1 MNQRIA
7 TIHKRRLTL
16 VNALWLVCLLS
27 GFSTSVRAYTCYDS
41 TGTILNSDTG
51 GKVSSVYV
59 NLQPNLGAGQ
69 NLVVDLSSSIFCK
82 NDAPTIRNDR
92 VSMLQGSAYSGLL
105 TNFTGSLKYYGI
117 SYKFPLNSQTGN
129 HNFTSGN
136 YAGWNT
142 QLYLTPVSTAS
153 GLAISAGSHIAT
165 LVMYQEGSDINGGG
179 NIRTSKFT
187 WNIYSNNSVIIPTGG
202 CDVSSRNVTV
212 TLPEYPGSTA
222 IPLTVRCGQNQKIGF
237 YLSGTTADAASSI
250 FTNTSSASPAQ
261 GIGVQ
266 LLRNGSIMRANTTVS
281 MGTVGTSAVNLG
293 LTATYARTSGQV
305 TAGNVQSIIGVTFVY
320 Q

>member
-1 MNQRIA
+1 MNQRITA
-7 TIHKRRLTL
+7 PRRCRMAL
-16 VNALWLVCLLS
+16 VNALWLALVLA

-51 GKVSSVYV
+51 VKVSNVYV
-59 NLQPNLGAGQ
+59 NLQPSLGAGQ

-82 NDAPTIRNDR
+82 NDAPDRRNDL

-105 TNFTGSLKYYGI
+105 TNFTGSLKYYGV
-117 SYKFPLNSQTGN
+117 SYSFPLNSPTAS

-136 YAGWNT
+136 YTSWNT
-142 QLYLTPVSTAS
+142 QLYLTPISTAS

-165 LVMYQEGSDINGGG
+165 LVMYQVGSDINGGG
-179 NIRTSKFT
+179 NVRTSKFT
-187 WNIYSNNSVIIPTGG
+187 WNIYANNSVIIPTGG
-202 CDVSSRNVTV
+202 CDVSARNVTV

-222 IPLTVRCGQNQKIGF
+222 VPLTVRCGQNQKIGF
-237 YLSGTTADAASSI
+237 YLSGTTADSANSV

-266 LLRNGSIMRANTTVS
+266 LLRNGTILRSNSTVS

>member
-1 MNQRIA
+1 DM
-7 TIHKRRLTL
+7 
-16 VNALWLVCLLS
+16 
-27 GFSTSVRAYTCYDS
+27 
-41 TGTILNSDTG
+41 
-51 GKVSSVYV
+51 
-59 NLQPNLGAGQ
+59 
-69 NLVVDLSSSIFCK
+69 
-82 NDAPTIRNDR
+82 

-105 TNFTGSLKYYGI
+105 TNFTGSLKYYGV
-117 SYKFPLNSQTGN
+117 SYSFPLNSPTAS

-136 YAGWNT
+136 YTSWNT
-142 QLYLTPVSTAS
+142 QLYLTPISTAS

-165 LVMYQEGSDINGGG
+165 LVMYQVGSDINGGG
-179 NIRTSKFT
+179 NVRTSKFT
-187 WNIYSNNSVIIPTGG
+187 WNIYANNSVIIPTGG
-202 CDVSSRNVTV
+202 CDVSARNVTV

-222 IPLTVRCGQNQKIGF
+222 VPLTVRCGQNQKIGF
-237 YLSGTTADAASSI
+237 YLSGTTADSANSV

-266 LLRNGSIMRANTTVS
+266 LLRNGTILRSNSTVS